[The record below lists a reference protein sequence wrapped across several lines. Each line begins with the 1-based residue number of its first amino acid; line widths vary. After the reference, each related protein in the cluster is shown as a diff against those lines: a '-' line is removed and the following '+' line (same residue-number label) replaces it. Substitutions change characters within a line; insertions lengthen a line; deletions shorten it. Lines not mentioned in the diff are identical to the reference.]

1 MIRIL
6 LADDHAAIRS
16 GLRLILE
23 SHEAIE
29 VVGEA
34 CDGATAID
42 QARAL
47 RPDVTLMDV
56 RMPGLDGI
64 SATREIVTN
73 GWSRVLVLTSFEID
87 EYVSGALQ
95 AGADGYLVKTIDAGP
110 LVDAVQRVVAGEAV
124 LSPEVTRRVIAGFV
138 AVGGPGGD
146 EPASTENATLPPD
159 LTGREREILAL
170 LGQGLSNADI
180 ASSLFIAEST
190 VKTHVSRILAK
201 LGCTTRVQ
209 AAIAA
214 RRAGLVE

>member
-1 MIRIL
+1 MIRVL

-23 SHEAIE
+23 SHDGIE

-34 CDGATAID
+34 SDGGVAIE

-64 SATREIVTN
+64 SATREIVTS

-87 EYVSGALQ
+87 EYVTGALQ

-138 AVGGPGGD
+138 AAESPGVN
-146 EPASTENATLPPD
+146 EPAAGEDATLPAD
-159 LTGREREILAL
+159 LTGREREILVL
-170 LGQGLSNADI
+170 LGEGLSNADI
-180 ASSLFIAEST
+180 AASLFVAEST
-190 VKTHVSRILAK
+190 VKTHVSRVLAK
-201 LGCTTRVQ
+201 LGCSTRVQ
-209 AAIAA
+209 AAIVA
-214 RRAGLVE
+214 RRAGLVD

>member
-1 MIRIL
+1 MIRVL

-16 GLRLILE
+16 GLRLILD
-23 SHEAIE
+23 SHGGIE

-34 CDGATAID
+34 CDGDTAIE
-42 QARAL
+42 QARVL

-64 SATREIVTN
+64 TATREIVSG

-87 EYVSGALQ
+87 EYVTGALQ

-110 LVDAVQRVVAGEAV
+110 LVDAVQHVVAGEAV

-138 AVGGPGGD
+138 AVGGTGVD
-146 EPASTENATLPPD
+146 EPESAGNATLPPG
-159 LTGREREILAL
+159 LTDREREILTL

-180 ASSLFIAEST
+180 ATSLFIAEST